1 MIKER
6 KSRAF
11 NPRCESPRQGI
22 SAGFEHPFDRESDRS
37 NRWIVLS
44 HSIPWDEL
52 CGVYLKQSGHRDS
65 GREPINPR
73 IVLRALI
80 IKYLYKSDDRE
91 TADRISGNICMRY
104 FPGYP
109 SFTSEKPFDA
119 SLFGDIRKRLGMD
132 SVNAINEKIVVH
144 PTDLDLLSEAREI
157 SEGMTDRIYKS
168 HLHGEK
174 PRTCRQTARKEYLH
188 TAQKKKKI
196 ESISM

>member
-1 MIKER
+1 
-6 KSRAF
+6 
-11 NPRCESPRQGI
+11 
-22 SAGFEHPFDRESDRS
+22 
-37 NRWIVLS
+37 
-44 HSIPWDEL
+44 
-52 CGVYLKQSGHRDS
+52 LKQSGHRDS

-91 TADRISGNICMRY
+91 TADRISENICMQY

-119 SLFGDIRKRLGMD
+119 SLFADIRKRLGMD
-132 SVNAINEKIVVH
+132 SVNAINEKIAVH

-174 PRTCRQTARKEYLH
+174 PRTYRQTARKEYLH

-196 ESISM
+196 ESISMRFKLCMNNN